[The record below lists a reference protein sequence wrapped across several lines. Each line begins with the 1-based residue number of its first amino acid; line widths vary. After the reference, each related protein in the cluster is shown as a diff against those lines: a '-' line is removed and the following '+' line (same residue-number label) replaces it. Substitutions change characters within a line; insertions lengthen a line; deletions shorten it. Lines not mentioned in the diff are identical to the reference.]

1 MIYESVGA
9 FGKQN
14 SFTIGQTK
22 NLMKKPLAILAGVV
36 ITLGLIIILHAQDAV
51 QGGAVSLTDT
61 NVDWNAMSDIQVE
74 LRAVE
79 SVPTMPAE
87 SLPTAGTFWSA
98 QHAPGTA
105 EEWPPLPIPLGMGA
119 GSLGDDGVFLL
130 ADLNHVY
137 EQPKK
142 SKSAA
147 TTSSGGMMTMDV
159 DLNPNDGGTNG
170 GSGGGYSPQFSPV
183 EAYGTNLWVC
193 LLYTSPSPRDRQ

>member
-119 GSLGDDGVFLL
+119 GSLGDDGVYLL
-130 ADLNHVY
+130 DDLNHVY
-137 EQPKK
+137 SSPKQ
-142 SKSAA
+142 SKNT
-147 TTSSGGMMTMDV
+147 TTSSGTMTTASV
-159 DLNPNDGGTNG
+159 DLNPNNGSTND
-170 GSGGGYSPQFSPV
+170 GGGYNPEFFGTPVDTNGLWLQIFSV
-183 EAYGTNLWVC
+183 NNGTAYLSLT
-193 LLYTSPSPRDRQ
+193 